1 MHIRKYFK
9 NPHQSNRS
17 RAGWKQYVWMRNNQT
32 CGASIASCSIGMS
45 RECEVSAVGSCT
57 EASGWRFESVSV
69 PCDVPRQLT
78 SSTGILTSPRFAQS
92 KPERRSGLQFTYR
105 FELSVVISE

>member
-1 MHIRKYFK
+1 
-9 NPHQSNRS
+9 
-17 RAGWKQYVWMRNNQT
+17 MRNNQT
-32 CGASIASCSIGMS
+32 CGASIGSCSIGMC

-78 SSTGILTSPRFAQS
+78 SSAGILTSPSFAGS
-92 KPERRSGLQFTYR
+92 EPERRSGLHFTHR
-105 FELSVVISE
+105 FELSIVIGE

>member
-1 MHIRKYFK
+1 
-9 NPHQSNRS
+9 
-17 RAGWKQYVWMRNNQT
+17 MRNNKT
-32 CGASIASCSIGMS
+32 CGASIGSCSIGMS

-78 SSTGILTSPRFAQS
+78 SSAGILTSPRFAQS
-92 KPERRSGLQFTYR
+92 KPERRRGLQFTHR
-105 FELSVVISE
+105 FELSVVIGE